1 MEFRRNNTKIYMNFS
16 WICFLENIAPKM
28 SEVLRALADVY
39 DTTVHELLLNS
50 EESEPIIK
58 MISNVTIA
66 ASYTIRHFSDCVE
79 VPAMSRLI
87 GKLWVFNRSAGS
99 RFGNCFVEFRW
110 FFVFFWLSKTYQAQ
124 PSHQQPW
131 NSSETCL
138 KSLDVVLT
146 KFWEKIEDSLFERSK
161 P

>member
-1 MEFRRNNTKIYMNFS
+1 
-16 WICFLENIAPKM
+16 M

-87 GKLWVFNRSAGS
+87 GKL
-99 RFGNCFVEFRW
+99 
-110 FFVFFWLSKTYQAQ
+110 
-124 PSHQQPW
+124 
-131 NSSETCL
+131 
-138 KSLDVVLT
+138 
-146 KFWEKIEDSLFERSK
+146 
-161 P
+161 